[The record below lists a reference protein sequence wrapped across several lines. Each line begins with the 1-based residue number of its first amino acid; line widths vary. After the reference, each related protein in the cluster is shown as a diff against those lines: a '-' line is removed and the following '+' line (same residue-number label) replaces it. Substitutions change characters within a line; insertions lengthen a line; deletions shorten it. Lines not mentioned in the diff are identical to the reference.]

1 MSMSMSKGT
10 VRGMTRMTRGITR
23 MMKRTM
29 TIMPDANDNER
40 QQTIIPVEEEIV
52 VVVAKVEIEADA
64 VVRIRAK
71 KGKVIRKVGA
81 ALGQV
86 I

>member
-1 MSMSMSKGT
+1 MSRGT

-23 MMKRTM
+23 IKRMMKTTR

-40 QQTIIPVEEEIV
+40 QQTIIPVEEE
-52 VVVAKVEIEADA
+52 VVVAEVEIEADA
-64 VVRIRAK
+64 VVRIRAMK
-71 KGKVIRKVGA
+71 
-81 ALGQV
+81 GQV